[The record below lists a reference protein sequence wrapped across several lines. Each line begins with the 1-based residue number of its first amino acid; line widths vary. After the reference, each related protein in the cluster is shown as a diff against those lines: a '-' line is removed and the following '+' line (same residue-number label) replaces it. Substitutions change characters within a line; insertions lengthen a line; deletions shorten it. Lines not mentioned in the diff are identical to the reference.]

1 MKKFCE
7 NIRFCLMLLYNA
19 NKFNFA
25 ILLLGNLISLLTPF
39 VNLYISRYLINQL
52 VEIVSKFNQEKINR
66 IFCVIT
72 LYVLTNMFIKF
83 WSNIIDKLMDLHL
96 QDMVSYIN
104 MMLIKKSVNLD
115 ISYFDIP
122 ENFDHISKSRDN
134 AQGLHQVIFSI
145 FKLIN
150 NFITIITYFT
160 IAVRTSIS
168 MSLIVFFFFVPSFL
182 FKIQIDKKTYGFSK
196 KQVRDIRKNN
206 YIYNLLFSCV
216 SAKELRFF
224 YLGERFSK
232 EYIKKARTLTEA
244 KIKFTSDKKQF
255 STLLDIPSYLLQIII
270 NIYIIIKILTREK
283 TLGDYIFFT
292 GVYSNLYSGLLQ
304 MANVLAE
311 FMAYNNKINDFKQ
324 YFLLNESN
332 IKCGSIKLD
341 EIEKI
346 EFKKV
351 FFVYPGSKETV
362 LKDISFILKR
372 GEWAL
377 LIGQNG
383 SGKSTICKLLARFY
397 EPSSGEIL
405 INDVDISLYNLD
417 ILRKKISI
425 LFQDYNVY
433 SFTIRENVAISNIDF
448 RWNDSDIMSA
458 LTSVN
463 IDYLLTK
470 QNSDLDT
477 YISKVFS
484 DDGIELSGGEKQ
496 RLALARIFFKN
507 NGVIVLDEPTA
518 MLDALSE
525 NNILSKLQEGKRDK
539 IIIMVSHKLLHAIYA
554 DKVIFFKNG
563 EIIAQGTHTILYEE
577 NNEYR
582 KLFNLQLDK
591 YRTTVR

>member
-1 MKKFCE
+1 M
-7 NIRFCLMLLYNA
+7 
-19 NKFNFA
+19 
-25 ILLLGNLISLLTPF
+25 
-39 VNLYISRYLINQL
+39 
-52 VEIVSKFNQEKINR
+52 
-66 IFCVIT
+66 
-72 LYVLTNMFIKF
+72 
-83 WSNIIDKLMDLHL
+83 
-96 QDMVSYIN
+96 
-104 MMLIKKSVNLD
+104 
-115 ISYFDIP
+115 
-122 ENFDHISKSRDN
+122 
-134 AQGLHQVIFSI
+134 
-145 FKLIN
+145 
-150 NFITIITYFT
+150 
-160 IAVRTSIS
+160 
-168 MSLIVFFFFVPSFL
+168 
-182 FKIQIDKKTYGFSK
+182 
-196 KQVRDIRKNN
+196 
-206 YIYNLLFSCV
+206 
-216 SAKELRFF
+216 
-224 YLGERFSK
+224 
-232 EYIKKARTLTEA
+232 
-244 KIKFTSDKKQF
+244 
-255 STLLDIPSYLLQIII
+255 
-270 NIYIIIKILTREK
+270 TREK